1 MKVEFTYYDKFLKIA
16 LNNYGEVQRL
26 IEKREKVREAIR
38 PRKKDYDEE
47 LELEGQIN
55 NTIEDHT
62 LIVVIFCA
70 AALEAYINH
79 YAIDR
84 LSKAYLKDHLD
95 KLDLASKWVVIPRII
110 NGKQLDKSSKWFNDL
125 SWLISL
131 RNKLVHYKTKVCKVE
146 EIASGDF
153 LFEEDA
159 RRALETVKGSVLALK
174 GLDKKIET
182 RWLEYSYSRQG
193 I

>member
-16 LNNYGEVQRL
+16 LDNYEKVQEL
-26 IEKREKVREAIR
+26 VEKRDEAR
-38 PRKKDYDEE
+38 AEMSHSGKSYDEG
-47 LELEGQIN
+47 LDFQGQMN
-55 NTIEDHT
+55 DTIEEYT

-70 AALEAYINH
+70 AALEAYIND
-79 YAIDR
+79 YAINR
-84 LSKAYLKDHLD
+84 LSKAYLERHLD
-95 KLDLASKWVVIPRII
+95 KLDLASKWIVIPRII
-110 NGKQLDKSSKWFNDL
+110 NGKQLDKGSKWFNDL

-131 RNKLVHYKTKVCKVE
+131 RNRLVHYKTKVCKIE

-159 RRALETVKGSVLALK
+159 GRALETVKQSVLALK
-174 GLDKKIET
+174 EVDKKIET
-182 RWLEYSYSRQG
+182 RWLEYRCQNHG